1 MLPICATA
9 ILFFGGQA
17 NNLTPMFI
25 IAPFSHVIQSHPQC
39 TARCRDSMALYA
51 VAAAG
56 AGGAGR
62 GFWCTAWGCAARG
75 CPHLQ
80 KEFGAVGRCRK
91 EWNTDRTYC
100 RLLSYLL
107 VDLMLTLILY
117 SNPEKKL
124 DWILYKV
131 RTKLIYLMENDWN
144 RNINRMILKL
154 C

>member
-39 TARCRDSMALYA
+39 TAWCRGSIALYA

-107 VDLMLTLILY
+107 VDLLLTRILY
-117 SNPEKKL
+117 SNPVKKL

-131 RTKLIYLMENDWN
+131 RTKLIYLMEND
-144 RNINRMILKL
+144 
-154 C
+154 